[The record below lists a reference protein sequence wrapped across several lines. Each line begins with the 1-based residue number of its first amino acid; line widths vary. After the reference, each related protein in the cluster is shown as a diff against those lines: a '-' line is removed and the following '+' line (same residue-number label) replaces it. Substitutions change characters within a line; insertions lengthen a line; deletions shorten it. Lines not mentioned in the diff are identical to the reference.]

1 MKNTSSELLLALGLA
16 LGATVALGLARFSYA
31 LLLPAMRQ
39 DLNWNYAFSGGMNT
53 ANALGYLFGALVS
66 TRAMRHAGTRSA
78 LIWGLGITAMT
89 LALSGLSGDYTFLL
103 VMRLLAGAGGAVV
116 FIAGGVLVAHVAQ
129 QTPERSGQVLGIYYA
144 GVGFGILL
152 SGVSLPFLLESGLNW
167 RFGWVLLGMASL
179 LLGAVA
185 GLAAW
190 RLPEPSGSSDKT
202 AAFAPMRLF
211 WAMLAYFCFALGY
224 IAYMTFAVA
233 LIRQNGA
240 STAQVALFWA
250 TLGISTILVPRFWAK
265 PITQWKAARG
275 LAAALAV
282 VAVGAS
288 VPLFS
293 SQFGWMLFSALCF
306 GSFLSVVAATTAL
319 ARRYLPQQAW
329 GAGIALFT
337 VVFAAG
343 QSLGPVLSGALSDQA
358 GGLRVGLAWSALV
371 LFVGM
376 GLALTQPSELAQA

>member
-1 MKNTSSELLLALGLA
+1 VKNTSSGLLLALGLA

-39 DLNWNYAFSGGMNT
+39 DLNWNYALSGGMNT
-53 ANALGYLFGALVS
+53 ANALGYLFGALIS
-66 TRAMRHAGTRSA
+66 TRVMRQLGTRLA
-78 LIWGLGITAMT
+78 FVWGLGSTAVA
-89 LALSGLSGDYTFLL
+89 LALSALSGDYSFLL

-116 FIAGGVLVAHVAQ
+116 FIAGGVLVAHIAQ
-129 QTPERSGQVLGIYYA
+129 TTPERSGQVLGVYYA

-152 SGVSLPFLLESGLNW
+152 SGVSLPFLLELGLDW
-167 RFGWVLLGMASL
+167 RVGWLLLGASSL
-179 LLGAVA
+179 LLGAAA
-185 GLAAW
+185 GLAAG
-190 RLPEPSGSSDKT
+190 RLPEPSNSGGET
-202 AAFAPMRLF
+202 ATFAPMRLF

-250 TLGISTILVPRFWAK
+250 TLGISTMLVPRFWAK

-275 LAAALAV
+275 LAAALLV

-293 SQFGWMLFSALCF
+293 SQFVWMLFSALCF

-358 GGLRVGLAWSALV
+358 GGLQVGLAWSALV

-376 GLALTQPSELAQA
+376 GLAFAQPSELVQP

>member
-16 LGATVALGLARFSYA
+16 LGAAVALGLARFSYA

-39 DLNWNYAFSGGMNT
+39 DLDWNYALSGGMNT
-53 ANALGYLFGALVS
+53 ANAVGYLLGALAA
-66 TRAMRHAGTRSA
+66 TRVMQLLGTRLAFVLSLLLIAFSLAFSA
-78 LIWGLGITAMT
+78 AFAGYA
-89 LALSGLSGDYTFLL
+89 FLL
-103 VMRLLAGAGGAVV
+103 VMRLLAGIGGAVV

-129 QTPERSGQVLGIYYA
+129 QTFERSGQVLGVYYA
-144 GVGFGILL
+144 GVGLGILL
-152 SGVSLPFLLESGLNW
+152 SGVSLPFLLEAGLNW
-167 RFGWVLLGMASL
+167 RVAWLILGIGSL
-179 LLGAVA
+179 LLGAGA
-185 GLAAW
+185 TAAAW
-190 RLPEPSGSSDKT
+190 RLPEPSRSSGEQSK
-202 AAFAPMRLF
+202 FAPMKLF

-250 TLGISTILVPRFWAK
+250 TLGITTILVPRFWAK

-306 GSFLSVVAATTAL
+306 GSFLSVVAATTSL

-358 GGLRVGLAWSALV
+358 GGLQVGLAWSALV

-376 GLALTQPSELAQA
+376 GLALLQPSELVQP

>member
-1 MKNTSSELLLALGLA
+1 
-16 LGATVALGLARFSYA
+16 
-31 LLLPAMRQ
+31 
-39 DLNWNYAFSGGMNT
+39 
-53 ANALGYLFGALVS
+53 
-66 TRAMRHAGTRSA
+66 
-78 LIWGLGITAMT
+78 
-89 LALSGLSGDYTFLL
+89 
-103 VMRLLAGAGGAVV
+103 VM
-116 FIAGGVLVAHVAQ
+116 
-129 QTPERSGQVLGIYYA
+129 
-144 GVGFGILL
+144 
-152 SGVSLPFLLESGLNW
+152 
-167 RFGWVLLGMASL
+167 LGMASL

-190 RLPEPSGSSDKT
+190 RLPEPSGLSGQPTK
-202 AAFAPMRLF
+202 FAPMQLL

-240 STAQVALFWA
+240 STAQVVLFWA

-358 GGLRVGLAWSALV
+358 GGLQVGLAWSALV

-376 GLALTQPSELAQA
+376 GLALVQP